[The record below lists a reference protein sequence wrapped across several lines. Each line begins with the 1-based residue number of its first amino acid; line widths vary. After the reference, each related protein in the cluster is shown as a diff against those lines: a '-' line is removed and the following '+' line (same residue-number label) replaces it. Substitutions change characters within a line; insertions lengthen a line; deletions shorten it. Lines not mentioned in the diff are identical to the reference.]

1 VSQKNVLN
9 GITKMTSNKRDEA
22 IKMKEALA
30 QDTLN
35 VASQA
40 LGYLEDSL
48 SECSTRD
55 LVSIFNSAI
64 KTHRELV
71 SDIVAM
77 SEVES
82 KSEADL
88 AKEYDSKVD
97 ELIRKISP

>member
-1 VSQKNVLN
+1 MSN
-9 GITKMTSNKRDEA
+9 NKREDV
-22 IKMKEALA
+22 IKMKECLA
-30 QDTLN
+30 QDTLK
-35 VASQA
+35 VAQEA
-40 LGYLEDSL
+40 LGYLEDQL
-48 SECSTRD
+48 PECSTRD

-88 AKEYDSKVD
+88 AKEYGGRVDDLISK
-97 ELIRKISP
+97 LTK

>member
-1 VSQKNVLN
+1 
-9 GITKMTSNKRDEA
+9 MTSNKREDA

-30 QDTLN
+30 KDTLN
-35 VASQA
+35 VATQA
-40 LGYLEDSL
+40 LGYLEDNL

-64 KTHRELV
+64 KTHRDLL

-88 AKEYDSKVD
+88 APRYDGKVD
-97 ELIRKISP
+97 ELLNKLTK